1 MGAQTN
7 SGEGTGT
14 VFRAILF
21 FHFFLFFIVFR
32 ELPSHAQPIRAASS
46 AARKRHGSSTACELS
61 SEFSTHV
68 SIASMCIETADVG
81 DGDFRLFPDY
91 ACIEAAR
98 SWFRKLVQMRNSRQG
113 ECSARPAVN
122 WRMRNKQGQE
132 RWFFGSWHA
141 VWRVMCDPP

>member
-46 AARKRHGSSTACELS
+46 AARKRHGSSTACELP

-68 SIASMCIETADVG
+68 SIASMCIETADVWRRG
-81 DGDFRLFPDY
+81 PQTPFPEY

-98 SWFRKLVQMRNSRQG
+98 SWFSRLLVQMRNSRQG

-122 WRMRNKQGQE
+122 WRMRNTRGQG
-132 RWFFGSWHA
+132 RWFLGHG
-141 VWRVMCDPP
+141 MQCGG